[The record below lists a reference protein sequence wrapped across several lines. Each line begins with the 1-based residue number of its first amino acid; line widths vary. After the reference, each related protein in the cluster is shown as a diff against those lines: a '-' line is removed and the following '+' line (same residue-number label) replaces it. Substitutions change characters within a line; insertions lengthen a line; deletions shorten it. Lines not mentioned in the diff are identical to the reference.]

1 MAGDLWGGATPAPA
15 QPPPTPPPSQPQPQA
30 AAPSG
35 GSLWGGAP
43 AKPAGNIWGT
53 TPANST
59 AQSFVQAGQNNPSIF
74 GDVPAEITNAG
85 REFAALPAEGLN
97 AVLGA
102 PQRISAS
109 RLGQMGANPRGVAET
124 TAAPLT
130 GAVPALLDPAGR
142 KQIGNE
148 VYAAFHPNDPSIE
161 ANAEAATG
169 VNHLISSD
177 PRFRGKAQN
186 FLVRT
191 AFENLTDPLNIATLG
206 TGAVAEDALRAVG
219 RAGTVALKSSNPIA
233 RDLAQTMLTNVAE
246 RRGGYNPS
254 EIAGINSLKN
264 REITRARMQH
274 TSDAGLLSATR
285 RDLHNGVIPEP
296 IRQRFLQ
303 EPFVFGTPE
312 MREQALKFGY
322 VPKPGEAEREPLGL
336 VNYNLRANYEPQT
349 GMAKSP
355 DAFNDLLLGEEE
367 RLKTP
372 RAGFEE
378 HQQSEAAP
386 ENLYDRVDR
395 RLAQGRAVIRH
406 RATTDALQRHIGMT
420 PEMASAT
427 ATESK
432 LGGSEALKAL
442 SRAQVDALLSTGIPH
457 MRNVAVGGYLSLGEG
472 GMANATRYFLQGL
485 PQHLAD
491 RLNAGASSHFGVRV
505 PGKYSPARLLPQGV
519 RKAST
524 TMLDRWDQSL
534 RAARLEQVDKD
545 MKGADELEKLDR
557 VNQDLGAY
565 NLKPQY
571 VKWLQAFVGANF
583 PQWHNYIV
591 PTMVGRAVVRH
602 PERVER
608 LARTEQNANDSFL
621 PHEPYRVT
629 LGGPIDE
636 AASAAADPA
645 RLAFGETASRRYPSY
660 FGGPSS
666 AGILSPIARAILSG
680 PKKEIGTYLAG
691 LVPFGGIALDAL
703 GNPFNSPLPPLG
715 RVAGGLAGI
724 YTQNRPPESMT
735 RTETAP

>member
-1 MAGDLWGGATPAPA
+1 MAGDLSWGSAPPTPA
-15 QPPPTPPPSQPQPQA
+15 QPVATPPPAPPPQQQQ

-35 GSLWGGAP
+35 GGALSWGSAP
-43 AKPAGNIWGT
+43 AAKPSLTWDNA
-53 TPANST
+53 AY
-59 AQSFVQAGQNNPSIF
+59 QHAGQTTQSIF
-74 GDVPAEITNAG
+74 GNIPAEAENAG

-102 PQRISAS
+102 PQRVVAS
-109 RLGQMGANPRGVAET
+109 RLGQMKSNPRGVAET

-142 KQIGNE
+142 KQLGNE
-148 VYAAFHPNDPSIE
+148 AYAAFHPNDPSIE
-161 ANAEAATG
+161 ANAESATG
-169 VNHLISSD
+169 VNHLMSSD

-191 AFENLTDPLNIATLG
+191 VFENATDPLNLATLG
-206 TGAVAEDALRAVG
+206 TGGVAEDVLRAVG
-219 RAGTVALKSSNPIA
+219 RAGTAALKSSNPIA
-233 RDLAQTMLTNVAE
+233 RDLAQTMLTNVEE

-254 EIAGINSLKN
+254 EIARINSVKN

-274 TSDAGLLSATR
+274 TSDAGLLLAAR

-296 IRQRFLQ
+296 VRQRFLQ

-312 MREQALKFGY
+312 MREQAVKFGY
-322 VPKPGEAEREPLGL
+322 TPKPGEAERPPLGL
-336 VNYNLRANYEPQT
+336 VNYNLRAHYEPQT
-349 GMAKSP
+349 GMNKTP

-367 RLKTP
+367 RLRTP
-372 RAGFEE
+372 RGGFEE
-378 HQQSEAAP
+378 HQQAEAPP
-386 ENLYDRVDR
+386 ENLYDRVDK
-395 RLAQGRAVIRH
+395 RLAQSRAVIRH
-406 RATTDALQRHIGMT
+406 RATTEGLQRHVGMT
-420 PEMASAT
+420 PEMASST

-472 GMANATRYFLQGL
+472 GMAQATRHFLQGL
-485 PQHLAD
+485 PQHLSD
-491 RLNAGASSHFGVRV
+491 RLNAGAASHFGVRV
-505 PGKYSPARLLPQGV
+505 PGKYSPARLLPQGI

-524 TMLDRWDQSL
+524 TMLDHWDQSL
-534 RAARLEQVDKD
+534 RAARLEQLDKD

-629 LGGPIDE
+629 LGGPVDE

-645 RLAFGETASRRYPSY
+645 RIAFGETASRRYPSY

-691 LVPFGGIALDAL
+691 LIPFGGVGLDVL
-703 GNPFNSPLPPLG
+703 GNPFNSPLSPAA
-715 RVAGGLAGI
+715 RAAGGLAGI
-724 YTQNRPPESMT
+724 YTQNRPPESQA
-735 RTETAP
+735 RTASSP